1 MRCLLIGDDQF
12 LDCTIAKE
20 LLLAGWEVALL
31 DKKDPIE
38 DITEDAVHIRGN
50 SESLKEKAGEISDFK
65 PETVIHLSARSSED
79 VESLFEVC
87 DANASHFVINGSS
100 NVYKANALV
109 YKTEMGDL
117 DNTPIA
123 ESGLLRNEPLG
134 DGIDYD
140 RLSVESGLAKTSVPT
155 TILRAP
161 PTYGPGD
168 TFYRL
173 LPLISRMIDQ
183 RPFIAVSENQADWK
197 WTHGYSEDIA
207 HGIALAAMKP
217 AKSNRIF
224 NIGESKAPTIME
236 RISHLATVIGWDGD
250 LVALPNEELP
260 AHIVPRGNFD
270 QNLELDSSKIR
281 TEIGYKEVVDY
292 YDGLYE
298 AIEWYQENLPA
309 KYKETKFNYESED
322 ALKSLVKRVIH
333 ST

>member
-12 LDCTIAKE
+12 LDCAIAKE

-38 DITEDAVHIRGN
+38 DITEDVIHIVGN
-50 SESLKEKAGEISDFK
+50 SESLKEKAGEVSDFK
-65 PETVIHLSARSSED
+65 PETVIHLSARSSKD
-79 VESLFEVC
+79 IESVREVC
-87 DANASHFVINGSS
+87 EKSAFHFVINGSS

-117 DNTPIA
+117 DNTPIV
-123 ESGLLRNEPLG
+123 ESSLLRNEPLG
-134 DGIDYD
+134 DDSEYD
-140 RLSVESGLAKTSVPT
+140 RLSVESCLARTSVPT
-155 TILRAP
+155 TILRTP
-161 PTYGPGD
+161 PIYGPGD
-168 TFYRL
+168 TLYRL

-183 RPFIAVSENQADWK
+183 RPFIVVSENQADWK

-207 HGIALAAMKP
+207 HGIALAAMK
-217 AKSNRIF
+217 ATNSNRIF

-250 LVALPNEELP
+250 LVALPNEDLP
-260 AHIVPRGNFD
+260 PHIVPKGNFD

-281 TEIGYKEVVDY
+281 AEIGYKEVVDY

-309 KYKETKFNYESED
+309 KYKEKKFNYQSED
-322 ALKSLVKRVIH
+322 ALKPLVKRVIQA
-333 ST
+333 T